1 MKLWFLGAVQPFKS
15 AAEALLSLRKQK
27 EEIDLVLIEVHV
39 GETGSTSLT
48 SFKLIDHV
56 VKETDVSVITMCAD
70 DDHNILCE
78 SLRHGACFHFT
89 KPMTPAVIEVM
100 RRKAMR
106 DVSRPGSAEGKGVS
120 ASKRNLGLTF
130 YGVVGPRRSIQMADE
145 LCYIEISSG
154 DESGKG
160 RTTAGRVQGSCSKE
174 QRMGRLLWDSDLH
187 QRFLTSVE
195 LLGKHAVPRKILELM
210 NVDGLTVKQVS
221 SHLQKHRRR
230 QEKAKKRSNLPREL
244 MPKPWQLQSQST
256 FPRRQGKTKS
266 FLPSRKLPLRPLL
279 PKLPSAIKTQ
289 HPSVLLA
296 QMEARIPQP
305 PQQRPM
311 TTGGNKHL
319 ALNPIQ
325 KNQAR
330 RGGHQKIMQCLSLQ
344 RMLPND
350 TCMGT
355 QFPSFA
361 SRVIID
367 WSSSS
372 THQIPEN
379 VVHSSGSN
387 DSTKVLA
394 SGVNLEPSGSDR
406 GSSTDLP
413 AVAGLRHDKLQDYFD
428 NSLVI
433 ERALRKAFD
442 VSSDGEDSSPP
453 DAYMSL
459 AELVGLDQAR
469 GVVEKDVTKDNSCV
483 EEGMLDERSRS
494 PVQEHA
500 PHSMDFSA
508 APDRFSQ
515 RRHEPESCST
525 MQEAVN
531 KDESI
536 ASENSGSFDI
546 QKFNV
551 DEDLTAEIFEEI
563 NKAKR

>member
-1 MKLWFLGAVQPFKS
+1 MEDASDDRAGHRRSLRTMVVDDNPTCLKIITTMLAALHFVVQPFKS
-15 AAEALLSLRKQK
+15 AAEAFLSLRKQK

-160 RTTAGRVQGSCSKE
+160 RTTAGRVQGSCSNK

-221 SHLQKHRRR
+221 SHLQK
-230 QEKAKKRSNLPREL
+230 RSSLPREL

-256 FPRRQGKTKS
+256 FPKRQGKMKS

-305 PQQRPM
+305 PQHRPM

-325 KNQAR
+325 TNQAR
-330 RGGHQKIMQCLSLQ
+330 RGGHQKIMQS
-344 RMLPND
+344 
-350 TCMGT
+350 
-355 QFPSFA
+355 
-361 SRVIID
+361 
-367 WSSSS
+367 
-372 THQIPEN
+372 
-379 VVHSSGSN
+379 
-387 DSTKVLA
+387 
-394 SGVNLEPSGSDR
+394 
-406 GSSTDLP
+406 
-413 AVAGLRHDKLQDYFD
+413 
-428 NSLVI
+428 
-433 ERALRKAFD
+433 
-442 VSSDGEDSSPP
+442 
-453 DAYMSL
+453 
-459 AELVGLDQAR
+459 
-469 GVVEKDVTKDNSCV
+469 
-483 EEGMLDERSRS
+483 
-494 PVQEHA
+494 
-500 PHSMDFSA
+500 
-508 APDRFSQ
+508 
-515 RRHEPESCST
+515 
-525 MQEAVN
+525 VN
-531 KDESI
+531 KAESI
-536 ASENSGSFDI
+536 ESENSGSFDI